1 MITEVP
7 LMAQVVVYASHD
19 SFRCVKCRVFCR
31 ALSRPTKDLLIIRGS
46 LLIIRG
52 SLLIIRGS
60 LPIIR
65 GSLLIIRGSLLI
77 IATSKVVV
85 YASHDSFRCV
95 T

>member
-19 SFRCVKCRVFCR
+19 SFRCVTCRVFCR
-31 ALSRPTKDLLIIRGS
+31 ALSRPTKD
-46 LLIIRG
+46 
-52 SLLIIRGS
+52 
-60 LPIIR
+60 
-65 GSLLIIRGSLLI
+65 LLIIRGSLLI